1 MPAME
6 SAPASIVEWVE
17 NNTGG
22 RVVHSERQPRW
33 RPAWYIDVERDG
45 ETLPLYFRGD
55 RGALDHGVYSL
66 EHEYRVLQ
74 VLEAHGI
81 AVPHV
86 YGFCREPLGIVMAR
100 VPGRANLLTV
110 TDDAER
116 SAILDDYMMWLA
128 RIHRIG
134 TGPFEAAGIARGD
147 GPMIMADFD
156 RWEATYRAKKARP
169 EPFIEF
175 AIRWLRRDPPPRN
188 VAPRLAVGDS
198 GQFLFDGGR
207 VSAVIDLELAFLGDP
222 LHDLACMRLRDL
234 AEPLGPLAP
243 AFARYEAEMGAP
255 IDRAALDF
263 HTVRFAVCTPMSV
276 SHVLAEPPGDI
287 DFVRYLVWY
296 VQFSRV
302 ALEIMAA
309 RDGITLDP
317 VQDIAATPTRFAT
330 GFSMLDAAL
339 ADIAPDEPQQQFRLD
354 VARRLSEFLRCV
366 NELGPEIEA
375 TDLDEVAELLGKRP
389 ASWSDGDIEL
399 EAFVAGADASLDPEL
414 IRFFHRRMTR
424 WQRLI
429 AVGMQNRS
437 YSAQPL
443 D

>member
-1 MPAME
+1 ME
-6 SAPASIVEWVE
+6 PAPAPIVEWVE
-17 NNTGG
+17 NTTGG

-74 VLEAHGI
+74 VLEAHDI

-86 YGFCREPLGIVMAR
+86 YGFCPEPRGIVMAR

-110 TDDAER
+110 ADDAER
-116 SAILDDYMMWLA
+116 GAILDDYMMWLA

-134 TGPFEAAGIARGD
+134 TSPFEAAGLTLAD

-156 RWEATYRAKKARP
+156 RWETTYRAKKARP

-175 AIRWLRRDPPPRN
+175 AIRWLRRDPPPRT
-188 VAPRLAVGDS
+188 ASPTLAVGDS
-198 GQFLFDGGR
+198 GQFLFDEGR

-234 AEPLGPLAP
+234 AEPLGPLGP

-263 HTVRFAVCTPMSV
+263 HTVRFATCTPMSV
-276 SHVLAEPPGDI
+276 SHVLAQPPGDI
-287 DFVRYLVWY
+287 DLVRYLVWY

-302 ALEIMAA
+302 ALEIMADRA
-309 RDGITLDP
+309 GVTLDASP
-317 VQDIAATPTRFAT
+317 VFETSPTRFSA
-330 GFSMLDAAL
+330 GFAMLDAAL

-366 NELGPEIEA
+366 NELGPELEA
-375 TDLDEVAELLGKRP
+375 TDLDEAAELLGKRP
-389 ASWSDGDIEL
+389 ATWSDCDSEL
-399 EAFVAGADASLDPEL
+399 EAFVAGADASLDGEL

-424 WQRLI
+424 WQQLI
-429 AVGMQNRS
+429 AIGMQNRS